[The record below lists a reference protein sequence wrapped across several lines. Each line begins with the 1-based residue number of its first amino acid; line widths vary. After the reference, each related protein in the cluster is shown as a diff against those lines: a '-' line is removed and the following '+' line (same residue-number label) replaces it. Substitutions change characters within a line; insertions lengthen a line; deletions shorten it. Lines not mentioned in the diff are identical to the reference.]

1 MANKDRYSEEQIE
14 DAIRKAGG
22 FISTAAKMLK
32 CTSKTIYNYID
43 RSEKLKDLVDEIRL
57 EYNDIGEAA
66 LIANVKDR
74 KTAETIF
81 FNKTRNKDRGY
92 IEKQQ
97 VDITTNDQPIKINI
111 NLDEDVG
118 DNS

>member
-1 MANKDRYSEEQIE
+1 MANKDRYTEEQII

-43 RSEKLKDLVDEIRL
+43 KSETLQDVIDEIRL
-57 EYNDIGEAA
+57 EYDDMGEAA
-66 LIANVKDR
+66 LIANVREK
-74 KTAETIF
+74 KTAEVLF
-81 FNKTRNKDRGY
+81 YNKTRNKGRGY

-111 NLDEDVG
+111 NLDDAG
-118 DNS
+118 D